1 MPAIY
6 RKYRPKNFQNL
17 LGQEVVAQ
25 IIRNAAK
32 SDRISHAYLFYGPR
46 GTGKTTTARLI
57 AKVAN
62 CEKRRLDSDFHRA
75 GEPCNDCRVCLEID
89 AGRALD
95 VVEIDAASNRGI
107 DEMRDLKDSAKL
119 SPTSYKFKVF
129 IIDEAHQ
136 LTKEAANAL
145 LKTLEEP
152 PAHVIL
158 ILATTEQEKIPVTVA
173 SRAQCFTF
181 KKIPVQIIAS
191 KLKEIAAS
199 EKIKIADGALELIA
213 AAGEGSFRDAESLF
227 EQVASFGG
235 ELDIAGVERVIG
247 RAGFSKVALL
257 ASFLLKNDIDGAM
270 NCVEKIGEE
279 GYNLTQFNKDLIG
292 YLRRAAALK
301 FSPALENLFQNEL
314 TTDELKTMKDHAA
327 LFDEVKHLNL
337 LKSLIRAYSE
347 MRYSPLAIAPLEVA
361 IIENLKK

>member
-1 MPAIY
+1 M
-6 RKYRPKNFQNL
+6 
-17 LGQEVVAQ
+17 
-25 IIRNAAK
+25 
-32 SDRISHAYLFYGPR
+32 
-46 GTGKTTTARLI
+46 
-57 AKVAN
+57 AN

-199 EKIKIADGALELIA
+199 EK
-213 AAGEGSFRDAESLF
+213 
-227 EQVASFGG
+227 
-235 ELDIAGVERVIG
+235 
-247 RAGFSKVALL
+247 
-257 ASFLLKNDIDGAM
+257 
-270 NCVEKIGEE
+270 
-279 GYNLTQFNKDLIG
+279 
-292 YLRRAAALK
+292 
-301 FSPALENLFQNEL
+301 
-314 TTDELKTMKDHAA
+314 
-327 LFDEVKHLNL
+327 
-337 LKSLIRAYSE
+337 
-347 MRYSPLAIAPLEVA
+347 
-361 IIENLKK
+361 

>member
-6 RKYRPKNFQNL
+6 RKYRPKNFRHL
-17 LGQEVVAQ
+17 LGQEVVSR
-25 IIRNAAK
+25 IISNAAK
-32 SDRISHAYLFYGPR
+32 SGRLSHAYLFYGPR

-62 CEKRRLDSDFHRA
+62 CEKRRLDPDFQQS

-89 AGRALD
+89 SGRALD

-119 SPTSYKFKVF
+119 SPVSYKFKVF

-158 ILATTEQEKIPVTVA
+158 ILATTEQEKIPATIA

-181 KKIPVQIIAS
+181 KKLPVKTIAS
-191 KLKEIAAS
+191 KLKEIAAA
-199 EKIKIADGALELIA
+199 EKVKIADEALELIA
-213 AAGEGSFRDAESLF
+213 SAAEGSFRDAESLF
-227 EQVASFGG
+227 EQVVSFGG
-235 ELDIAGVERVIG
+235 ELDLAGVERVIG
-247 RAGFSKVALL
+247 RAGFSKVAFL
-257 ASFLLKNDIDGAM
+257 ADFLLRNDLGGAM
-270 NCVEKIGEE
+270 DCVEKIGEE

-314 TTDELKTMKDHAA
+314 TSDELKKIKSHAA
-327 LFDEVKHLNL
+327 LFDETKHIDL

-361 IIENLKK
+361 IIENLK